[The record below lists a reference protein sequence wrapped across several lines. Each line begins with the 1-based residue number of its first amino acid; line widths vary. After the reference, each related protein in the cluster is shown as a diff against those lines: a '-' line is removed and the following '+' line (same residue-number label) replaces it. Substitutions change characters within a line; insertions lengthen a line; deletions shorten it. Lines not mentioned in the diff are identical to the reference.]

1 MTVRRAMDS
10 CRESLIDAIV
20 EASHNLSAKGWV
32 ANHDGN
38 VTVRFED
45 TLLATPTAVSKA
57 DMAADMIITLD
68 REGKKLQGTGNPF
81 SEITL
86 HLAAYRARPDI
97 QAVLHAHPPIATAR
111 GLAGGDFA
119 VLLPE
124 AVVSI
129 GDSIPVIAQALPGA
143 PENEALVAD
152 ALQRCDLF
160 MMAGNGVLA
169 CGRDLKEAFLR
180 MELLE
185 HLLRI
190 DHYGKGMRPFRTLAA
205 ADKAK
210 LLEKRAALGLGPAKA
225 PAPALPADDGTF
237 HIPAEANEWIKDIII
252 EELKKILGDKN

>member
-1 MTVRRAMDS
+1 LTIILDMDS
-10 CRESLIDAIV
+10 LRESLIGDIV
-20 EASHNLSAKGWV
+20 AVCHNLAAKGWV

-45 TLLATPTAVSKA
+45 ALLATPTAVSKA
-57 DMAADMIITLD
+57 DMTAGMIITLD

-97 QAVLHAHPPIATAR
+97 QAVVHAHPPIATAR

-129 GDSIPVIAQALPGA
+129 GDSIPVVRQALPGVA
-143 PENEALVAD
+143 ENEALVAD
-152 ALQRCDLF
+152 ALGRCDLF

-190 DHYGKGMRPFRTLAA
+190 DHYGKGMRPFRTLPA

-210 LLEKRAALGLGPAKA
+210 LLEKRSALGLGPAKA
-225 PAPALPADDGTF
+225 PAAVRPSADETF